1 MNNMKKLLVF
11 ILSLACLVSASFFT
25 ACSGEDLKT
34 KYSAAIE
41 KEMKYCFDFFWNEAN
56 TKEGDTYGLIVD
68 RWPKADGYASIAS
81 VGFGLAAYPI
91 GCEEGWVEKEEA
103 EERSLKTLTALRSL
117 QQRED
122 VAWSGFFAHF
132 IDMNTGARYENC
144 EISSVDTAILLCGA
158 ITAGE
163 YFGGEVQ
170 AAAQELYANVNWKA
184 FEFTRGGKSYISMSY
199 EPSKGSISQGAW
211 DWYAEQLMI
220 YVLGAGSP
228 TAEYRLDD
236 KAYYDFTRKTGAYA
250 GESFIYSYFGSLFT
264 YQYSHAFIDF
274 NGIVDKNGTDWYANS
289 VAASRAA
296 YDYCRDRAPFS
307 LTFEKGGWGLTACD
321 APQGYNG
328 NLGAPPRG
336 WSPDANYIKYE
347 GTVAPAGAIG
357 SVVFTPKESLE
368 ALAYYQS
375 MRLLNS
381 STYGLLDSYNLDR
394 EYYADQCIGI
404 DKGISLVMLSNYTQG
419 TVWQA
424 FNQNQ
429 CVLNG
434 LQTLGFTKK

>member
-1 MNNMKKLLVF
+1 MALAALF
-11 ILSLACLVSASFFT
+11 IP
-25 ACSGEDLKT
+25 ACSGEDLKA
-34 KYSAAIE
+34 KHAAAIE
-41 KEMKYCFDFFWNEAN
+41 KEMKYSFDFFWNEAN
-56 TKEGDTYGLIVD
+56 TKDGDTYGLIVD
-68 RWPKADGYASIAS
+68 RWPNADGYASIAS
-81 VGFGLAAYPI
+81 VGFGLAAYAI
-91 GCEEGWVEKEEA
+91 GSEEGWVEKEEA
-103 EERSLKTLTALRSL
+103 STRSLKTLQALRAL
-117 QQRED
+117 QQRDD
-122 VAWSGFFAHF
+122 VAWSGFFSHF
-132 IDMNTGARYENC
+132 IDMDTGARYGNC

-184 FEFTRGGKSYISMSY
+184 FELTRGGKTYISMSY
-199 EPSKGSISQGAW
+199 EPALGKISNGVW

-236 KAYYDFTRKTGAYA
+236 KAYYDFTRQTGSYS
-250 GESFIYSYFGSLFT
+250 GESFIYSYFGSIFT
-264 YQYSHAFIDF
+264 YQYSHAFVNF

-289 VAASRAA
+289 VAASKAA

-307 LTFEKGGWGLTACD
+307 ATFEAGGWGLTACD
-321 APQGYNG
+321 DPKSYNG

-336 WSPDANYIKYE
+336 WTPDGEYVKYE

-368 ALAYYQS
+368 ALEYYQTIR
-375 MRLLNS
+375 MLNS
-381 STYGLLDSYNLDR
+381 STYGLLDSFNLDR
-394 EYYADQCIGI
+394 DFYANQCIGI
-404 DKGISLVMLSNYTQG
+404 DKGISLVMLSNYTKG
-419 TVWQA
+419 TVWDA
-424 FNQNQ
+424 FNKNQN
-429 CVLNG
+429 VIGG